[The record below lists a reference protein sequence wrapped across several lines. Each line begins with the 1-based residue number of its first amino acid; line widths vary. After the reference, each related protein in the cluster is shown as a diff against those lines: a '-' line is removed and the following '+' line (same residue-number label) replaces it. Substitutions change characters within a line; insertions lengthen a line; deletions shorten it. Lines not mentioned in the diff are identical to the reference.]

1 MSSFTVASTLAINI
15 NSYLSEI
22 NHTFFDAITSLND
35 LLNGLHWNESE
46 KLCVLKRISF
56 LAYIQDH
63 LYHSDKYSEMS
74 FIELNSAVD
83 NEVGLELKNATIQ
96 VFDNTF
102 GYDSTSIEE
111 EEHFQKLILR
121 VCLYHRQW
129 VQSSNEEN
137 IVFRSD
143 FTDDYY
149 EWFLYTNKLED
160 KPLEDRCVGMHDAW
174 ALALMYG
181 VHCCEDGKYIFTPK
195 KELGANPDV
204 PDEQLLIVNDTNLE
218 EEVEKMLPT
227 ILPKSAVRVQFND
240 LFHGEIRTMRLEK
253 RRLSQLVDYA
263 DLTKEEKIKDLIPV
277 IVCHYVNKV

>member
-1 MSSFTVASTLAINI
+1 MSSFTVANTI
-15 NSYLSEI
+15 NSYLSQI
-22 NHTFFDAITSLND
+22 NHTFFDAITSLNN
-35 LLNGLHWNESE
+35 LLNGLHCNESE
-46 KLCVLKRISF
+46 KLCVLKRIS
-56 LAYIQDH
+56 LLSYIQDH
-63 LYHSDKYSEMS
+63 LYHSDKYSDMS
-74 FIELNSAVD
+74 FLELNSEVD
-83 NEVGLELKNATIQ
+83 NELGVELKNATIQ

-121 VCLYHRQW
+121 VCLYHHQY

-143 FTDDYY
+143 FTDDFY
-149 EWFLYTNKLED
+149 EWFLYTNKLKD

-181 VHCCEDGKYIFTPK
+181 VHRCEDGQYTFIPK
-195 KELGANPDV
+195 REWGSTLDV
-204 PDEQLLIVNDTNLE
+204 PDEQLLIVNGHDVE
-218 EEVEKMLPT
+218 EEVENTLPT

-253 RRLSQLVDYA
+253 RRLSQLVNYA

-277 IVCHYVNKV
+277 MVCHYVNKV